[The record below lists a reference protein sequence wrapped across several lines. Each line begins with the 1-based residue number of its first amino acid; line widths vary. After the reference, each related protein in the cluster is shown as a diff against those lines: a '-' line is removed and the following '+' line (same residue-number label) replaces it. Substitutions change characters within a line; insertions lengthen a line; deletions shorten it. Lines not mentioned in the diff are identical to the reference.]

1 MIQKTQKVENKF
13 LVKNRFQYLSEF
25 VYFIKRIFYLI
36 LQKKQ
41 FVNIN
46 DFSFSFKIIK
56 LTRNNAFYFSFYNK
70 Y

>member
-36 LQKKQ
+36 LQKNQ

-56 LTRNNAFYFSFYNK
+56 
-70 Y
+70 